1 METVV
6 KKASAGRVADTKS
19 FVLTTETP
27 DHVGDIVVLNGV
39 DTKSFLDNPVV
50 LVSHDST
57 QWPIGVWRNLRIVGD
72 AMLADL
78 QLAAAGTSRMADLAR
93 GLVDQGILRAV
104 SVGFRPIEAQ
114 PLKPK
119 GMKFIKS
126 VLLEASLVSVP
137 MNPRSVMVSKSLNMS
152 SEEINLFF
160 DTGAKLGNAGIDD
173 AEAEVKSDRYQAVR
187 NRAVRNIIAA
197 NRILRSHCS

>member
-137 MNPRSVMVSKSLNMS
+137 MNPRSVMVSKSMGMTE
-152 SEEINLFF
+152 SEMKLFF
-160 DTGAKLGNAGIDD
+160 TSD
-173 AEAEVKSDRYQAVR
+173 AEIGNVDGEDAQAQVASDRYEAIRKRAAMAV
-187 NRAVRNIIAA
+187 IAA
-197 NRILRSHCS
+197 NRTLRNHP

>member
-1 METVV
+1 METIV

>member
-1 METVV
+1 METIV

-173 AEAEVKSDRYQAVR
+173 AQAQVASDRYEAIRKRAAMAV
-187 NRAVRNIIAA
+187 IAA
-197 NRILRSHCS
+197 NRTLRNHP